1 MPIYETSVASICR
14 EARRFRKTVLNREQ
28 ELEIKSSQKEK
39 VFFMSKNNE
48 KKTVKTEK
56 RFKNIHRIQ
65 RGGFGKVTD
74 SSEEIQG

>member
-48 KKTVKTEK
+48 KKKL
-56 RFKNIHRIQ
+56 
-65 RGGFGKVTD
+65 
-74 SSEEIQG
+74 